1 MEIDAGVSFFASR
14 EGSEGSDA
22 DMVVMFDLERLKC
35 PRESLASWLAD
46 PARDT
51 SRCGPGGLCLAIISD
66 DSPSTLDIVLEL
78 CSTTFMAESPTI
90 GGTVVLIFNLIRG
103 VSGAPSTW
111 GFGTHFLAS
120 STRRQ
125 K

>member
-1 MEIDAGVSFFASR
+1 MDS
-14 EGSEGSDA
+14 SEGSDGSEA
-22 DMVVMFDLERLKC
+22 DMVVRFGLERLRC
-35 PRESLASWLAD
+35 LRGESLASWPAD

-51 SRCGPGGLCLAIISD
+51 SRCGPEGSCLDIISD
-66 DSPSTLDIVLEL
+66 DSPSTLDIVPEL
-78 CSTTFMAESPTI
+78 CSTTFMVEPPAI